1 MTVHQ
6 KQVQETKLF
15 LENSFGF
22 VERTW
27 GRSQEMV
34 LLMTE
39 LTASEESMLFIEM
52 WGCDSYFKYD
62 QELLIYDVHRN
73 LQREIANLGLE

>member
-1 MTVHQ
+1 
-6 KQVQETKLF
+6 
-15 LENSFGF
+15 
-22 VERTW
+22 
-27 GRSQEMV
+27 MV